1 MCVSLYA
8 WFMYTML
15 YDIGPHDD
23 DLMCPYKPNDLRNI
37 LNFFFFLNNKK
48 KTKGFC
54 GGFSV

>member
-37 LNFFFFLNNKK
+37 LNIVFLLFFFL
-48 KTKGFC
+48 
-54 GGFSV
+54 